1 MVAGGAPGGAGR
13 EATAPGKGPTVAAA
27 LAEELV
33 RRGVRRIFGI
43 PGGGSS
49 LDIIAEAGK
58 RGIDFVLTR
67 SENAAVIM
75 ASASAELTDT
85 IGVAL
90 GTKGPGVANAMNGLA
105 CASLERTPVL
115 FLADGFDPKQAYM
128 THQVF
133 DQAALAAPV
142 TKARIVLRQ
151 GDDLATVG
159 AMLDTALSWPRG
171 PVYLELTGAVAGSP
185 AVGMPHGA
193 DAHSANARAD
203 APDGDLNR
211 ARELLA
217 QARRPVI
224 IAGLQAVQ
232 ADSAP
237 GLRRLADALDAP
249 VLPTYKAKGVL
260 PDADPRV
267 VGLYVG
273 GAGEEAAIKA
283 GDLIILYGADP
294 VEFALQPWRYAAPV
308 LEIARHRFER
318 HYVTPSAGLYGDPAA
333 LVTALLAEGRNV
345 RSEWD
350 KADLARHRADLRDR
364 LAVRGGAPISPQHVI
379 DAVVAAAPKGTR
391 ITVDAGAH
399 MLPVMAFWQ
408 AEAPRDV
415 LISNGLATMAY
426 ALPAGIAA
434 ALAEPDRPVIAFTG
448 DGGLA
453 MCLGE
458 LATAAEQRCRLVVVV
473 LNDSALSMIDVKQ
486 SSRGLERAGVAFA
499 AVDFAMTA
507 KGLGLRAA
515 RVERSEAIGPA
526 IRDACAAGGPAL
538 VDIVVDPSGYLE
550 QVKAL
555 RG

>member
-1 MVAGGAPGGAGR
+1 MAGASHCEGAS
-13 EATAPGKGPTVAAA
+13 VAAA
-27 LAEELV
+27 LAEELA
-33 RRGVRRIFGI
+33 RRGVKRIFGI

-49 LDIIAEAGK
+49 LDLIAEAGK
-58 RGIDFVLTR
+58 RGIAFVLTR
-67 SENAAVIM
+67 SENAAVVM
-75 ASASAELTDT
+75 ASATAELTDT

-115 FLADGFDPKQAYM
+115 FLADGFDPKQAFV

-133 DQAALAAPV
+133 DQAAMVTPV
-142 TKARIVLRQ
+142 TKARVVLRQ
-151 GDDLATVG
+151 GDDLGRVVE
-159 AMLDTALSWPRG
+159 MLDAALGWPRG

-185 AVGMPHGA
+185 AVGVA
-193 DAHSANARAD
+193 RSAG
-203 APDGDLNR
+203 APDSQPPAAASAAYLGR
-211 ARELLA
+211 ARDLLGK
-217 QARRPVI
+217 ARRPVI

-232 ADSAP
+232 PDSAP

-260 PDADPRV
+260 ADSDPRV

-273 GAGEEAAIKA
+273 GAGEEVAIKA

-294 VEFALQPWRYAAPV
+294 VEFALQPWRYRAPV

-318 HYVTPSAGLYGDPAA
+318 HYVEPDAGLYGSPAA
-333 LVTALLAEGRNV
+333 LVEALLADGRNA
-345 RSEWD
+345 RTEWD
-350 KADLARHRADLRDR
+350 KAELARHRADLRDK
-364 LAVRGGAPISPQHVI
+364 LAVRGGTPISPQHVI
-379 DAVVAAAPKGTR
+379 DAAVAAAPKGTR

-408 AEAPRDV
+408 AEQPRDV

-448 DGGLA
+448 DGGLM

-486 SSRGLERAGVAFA
+486 SRRGLARAGVAFGSA
-499 AVDFAMTA
+499 DFAVTA
-507 KGLGLRAA
+507 RGLGLWAA
-515 RVERSEAIGPA
+515 RVERPEGIEPA
-526 IRDACAAGGPAL
+526 IRAAFASAAPAL
-538 VDIVVDPSGYLE
+538 VDIAVDPSGYLE